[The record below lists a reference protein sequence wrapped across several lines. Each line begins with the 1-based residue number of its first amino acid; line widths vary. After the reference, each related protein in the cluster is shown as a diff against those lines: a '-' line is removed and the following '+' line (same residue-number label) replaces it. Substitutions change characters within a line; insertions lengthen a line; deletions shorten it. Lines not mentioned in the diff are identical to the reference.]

1 MERHPHLTQHI
12 TLDCLLHG
20 YRDLRSQHFPST
32 PLVLPFSHAVENSC
46 PTFNIASIT
55 GGLCRFDVNTK
66 LRHYEQEAT
75 ELLLQ
80 SSMEGVTSH
89 RDNNLLEPFQR
100 NDLSD
105 NVASVLG
112 QIEQGRSSG
121 DLKVNIGQKS
131 AHGAKHKPDTP
142 WMSVGKTALSLW
154 LRVVATAIKFATR
167 WCTRA
172 LSC

>member
-32 PLVLPFSHAVENSC
+32 LLALPFSHA
-46 PTFNIASIT
+46 FNIASIT

-89 RDNNLLEPFQR
+89 RYNNLLESFQR

-112 QIEQGRSSG
+112 QIEQGRSCLLYTSPSPR
-121 DLKVNIGQKS
+121 DKRQSRMPSS
-131 AHGAKHKPDTP
+131 A
-142 WMSVGKTALSLW
+142 
-154 LRVVATAIKFATR
+154 
-167 WCTRA
+167 
-172 LSC
+172 